1 MDIPTAHCD
10 SIAADWSF
18 IIDVLRLLQMSVLR
32 MDVKIEKRDD
42 LKVFATLDNASS
54 LKKELEFKDPRFSSF
69 SVFRSYSS
77 FSRMFFLTQR
87 CINLS

>member
-1 MDIPTAHCD
+1 
-10 SIAADWSF
+10 
-18 IIDVLRLLQMSVLR
+18 

-77 FSRMFFLTQR
+77 FSRVFFLTQR
-87 CINLS
+87 CINLSWELGSLQVIRGAKRSLEFVSVLNKIDS